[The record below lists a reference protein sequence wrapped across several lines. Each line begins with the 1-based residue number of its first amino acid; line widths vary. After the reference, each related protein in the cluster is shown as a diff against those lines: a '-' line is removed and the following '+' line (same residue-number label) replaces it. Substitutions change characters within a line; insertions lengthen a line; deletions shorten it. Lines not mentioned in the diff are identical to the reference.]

1 MLCAFFAHQIIEA
14 NISIIFVK
22 SLQKQKRKQKHS
34 KKNIEQRRLNTWQQK
49 VEVSAL
55 IVI

>member
-22 SLQKQKRKQKHS
+22 SLQKQKQKHS

-49 VEVSAL
+49 IEVSAL